1 MGVPFKDLVVK
12 DKITLEQL
20 AGKKLAIDAY
30 NILFQF
36 ISAIRQYDGTPLT
49 DKSGNVT
56 SHLNGLFY
64 RTLKLMQVGAKPCFV
79 FDGTAPELK
88 ADTQAARSK
97 IRLEANQKHKAAL
110 AVGDYE
116 AAKKYAKQIG
126 YITKEMVA
134 EAKELISAMGL
145 PVIQALGDA
154 EAQAAY
160 MARKGKV
167 WAIVSQDYDSVI
179 FGAPRAIRNLTVSQK
194 KKGPQQIMPEMID
207 LTKTLNVLK
216 IDLPR
221 LIDAAILIGTDYN
234 EGVKGVGPK
243 TAIKIVQENRFSEYE
258 SQIPRLSAVRS
269 IFLKPATTDNYV
281 LEWKPLDV
289 EKVREILCK
298 RHDFSEARLS
308 KALGL
313 SKSQLDKNQAS
324 LSDF

>member
-12 DKITLEQL
+12 EPISLEDL
-20 AGKKLAIDAY
+20 AGKKVAIDAY
-30 NILFQF
+30 NVLFQF

-56 SHLNGLFY
+56 SHLNGIFY

-97 IRLEANQKHKAAL
+97 IRTEANQKHRAAV
-110 AVGDYE
+110 AAGDAE
-116 AAKKYAKQIG
+116 SARKYAKQMG
-126 YITKEMVA
+126 YITREMVA

-160 MARKGKV
+160 MARRGKV
-167 WAIVSQDYDSVI
+167 WAIISQDYDAVI

-194 KKGPQQIMPEMID
+194 KKGTKQVMPEMID
-207 LTKTLNVLK
+207 LSKTLNSLK
-216 IDLPR
+216 LDLPK
-221 LIDAAILIGTDYN
+221 LVDAAILIGTDYN
-234 EGVKGVGPK
+234 KGVSGIGPK
-243 TAIKIVQENRFSEYE
+243 TAIKIVQEGRFSEYE
-258 SQIPRLSAVRS
+258 EKIPRLSAVRA
-269 IFLKPATTDNYV
+269 IFLKPATTDNYT

-289 EKVREILCK
+289 DKVRDILCV
-298 RHDFSEARLS
+298 RHDFSEDRLN

-313 SKSQLDKNQAS
+313 SKSQLNKNQAS